1 MRMDTKFGWKLQRLA
16 KKLWFRAALY
26 ALAGLLT
33 ALFSVF
39 FSPALPP
46 FVSAKIG
53 ADAVDNILT
62 ILASSMLTVTTF
74 SLSIMVTAFGAAT
87 NNGTPRAAALVAEDP
102 TTQNVLAT
110 FLGSFLFSLV
120 GIIALSAGAYGE
132 EGRAVLFVVT
142 LGVIA
147 IIVAAIL
154 RWVDHLS
161 VLGRVGDTIDRV
173 ERSAGHA
180 LEERRRYPSLDA
192 LPASAHDLF
201 APVDAIMIHAPDI
214 GYLQHVDIAALD
226 GIGEKFGTRVHV
238 LAIPGVYCDPSRAVA
253 WIAKA
258 GKHGA
263 DEAEMTAVI
272 ASAFT
277 IGAMRS
283 FEQDPRF
290 GLSVLSEIAS
300 RALSPAVNDPGTAI
314 DVIGRLTR
322 LFWLFRTLSEE
333 ERPGK
338 PRFQHVTAPT
348 LSLVDLFEDAFDP
361 IARDGAGHFEIQIR
375 LQKTF
380 KSLSGIDAEMA
391 AEAKVQSRRALAWAE
406 RSIAVDD
413 HLARLRDA
421 AGQIEALGAG
431 AER

>member
-1 MRMDTKFGWKLQRLA
+1 MDTKFGWKLQRLA
-16 KKLWFRAALY
+16 KKLWFRASLY

-39 FSPALPP
+39 FAPALPP
-46 FVSAKIG
+46 FISAKIG

-142 LGVIA
+142 LLVIA
-147 IIVAAIL
+147 IIVGAIL

-161 VLGRVGDTIDRV
+161 RLGRVGDTIDRV
-173 ERSAGHA
+173 ERSAGNA
-180 LEERRRYPSLDA
+180 LQERRKRPSLGA
-192 LPASAHDLF
+192 LPASPHDLF
-201 APVDAIMIHAPDI
+201 APDDATMIHTPQI
-214 GYLQHVDIAALD
+214 GYLQHVDVAALD
-226 GIGEKFGTRVHV
+226 AIGKKLETRVHL
-238 LAIPGVYCDPSRAVA
+238 LAIPGWFCDPGRALA
-253 WIAKA
+253 WIAPPDND
-258 GKHGA
+258 GA
-263 DEAEMTAVI
+263 DVADIKTEI

-290 GLSVLSEIAS
+290 GLSILSEIAS
-300 RALSPAVNDPGTAI
+300 RELSPAVNDPGTAI

-322 LFWLFRTLSEE
+322 LFWLFRGPLEQDEAET
-333 ERPGK
+333 
-338 PRFQHVTAPT
+338 PRFDHVTAPRLT
-348 LSLVDLFEDAFDP
+348 LHDLFEDAFDP
-361 IARDGAGHFEIQIR
+361 ISRDGAGHFEIQIR

-380 KSLSGIDAEMA
+380 KSLAGIDADMA
-391 AEAKVQSRRALAWAE
+391 AEAQILSERALAWAE
-406 RSIAVDD
+406 RSVSVED
-413 HLARLRDA
+413 HLKRLRDMA
-421 AGQIEALGAG
+421 KQVEAMSGG
-431 AER
+431 PQ

>member
-1 MRMDTKFGWKLQRLA
+1 METKFGWKLQRLG
-16 KKLWFRAALY
+16 KKLWFRASLY

-46 FVSAKIG
+46 FVSTKIG

-87 NNGTPRAAALVAEDP
+87 NNGTPRATALVAEDP

-142 LGVIA
+142 LVVIA
-147 IIVAAIL
+147 IIVGAIL

-161 VLGRVGDTIDRV
+161 RLGRVGDTIDRV
-173 ERSAGHA
+173 ERVARKA
-180 LEERRRYPSLDA
+180 LEERRKHPSLRA
-192 LPASAHDLF
+192 LPASARDLF
-201 APVDAIMIHAPDI
+201 PPVDAILVHADEI

-226 GIGEKFGTRVHV
+226 GVAEQLGVQVHV
-238 LAIPGVYCDPSRAVA
+238 LAIPGLYCDPSRALA
-253 WIAKA
+253 WIASPQDD
-258 GKHGA
+258 GA
-263 DEAEMTAVI
+263 DKADIAAQI

-290 GLSVLSEIAS
+290 GLSVLGEIAS
-300 RALSPAVNDPGTAI
+300 RALSPAVNDSGTAI
-314 DVIGRLTR
+314 DVIGRLNR
-322 LFWLFRTLSEE
+322 LFWRYRGRLREDDQE
-333 ERPGK
+333 A
-338 PRFQHVTAPT
+338 PRFERVTAPK
-348 LSLVDLFEDAFDP
+348 LAMRDLFEDAFDP
-361 IARDGAGHFEIQIR
+361 IARDGAGQFEIQIR

-380 KSLSGIDAEMA
+380 RSLAGIDPDMA
-391 AEAKVQSRRALAWAE
+391 AEAKIQSKRALAWAE
-406 RSIAVDD
+406 RSISVED
-413 HLARLRDA
+413 HLARLREA
-421 AGQIEALGAG
+421 ATEIAAMKP
-431 AER
+431 

>member
-1 MRMDTKFGWKLQRLA
+1 MRIDTKLRWKLQRLA
-16 KKLWFRAALY
+16 KKLWFRASLFAFG
-26 ALAGLLT
+26 GLLT

-46 FVSAKIG
+46 FISAKIG

-87 NNGTPRAAALVAEDP
+87 NNGTPRATALVAEDP

-142 LGVIA
+142 LVVIA
-147 IIVAAIL
+147 IIVGAIL

-161 VLGRVGDTIDRV
+161 QLGRVGDTIDRV
-173 ERSAGHA
+173 ERVARKA
-180 LEERRRYPSLDA
+180 LEERRRHPALGA

-201 APVDAIMIHAPDI
+201 APVDAVMIHASDI
-214 GYLQHVDIAALD
+214 GYLQHVDVAALD
-226 GIGEKFGTRVHV
+226 GIGDKLGLCVHV
-238 LAIPGVYCDPSRAVA
+238 LAIPGLYCDPSRALA
-253 WIAKA
+253 WVRTPEGDEVDMVEVSA
-258 GKHGA
+258 G
-263 DEAEMTAVI
+263 I

-277 IGAMRS
+277 IGDMRS

-300 RALSPAVNDPGTAI
+300 RALSPAVNDSGTAI
-314 DVIGRLTR
+314 DVIGRLNR
-322 LFWLFRTLSEE
+322 LFWLFRGRLEE
-333 ERPGK
+333 DDREA
-338 PRFQHVTAPT
+338 PRFERVTAPT
-348 LSLVDLFEDAFDP
+348 LVIPDLFEDAFDP
-361 IARDGAGHFEIQIR
+361 IARDGAGQFEIQIR

-380 KSLSGIDAEMA
+380 KSLAGIDADMA
-391 AEAKVQSRRALAWAE
+391 AEAHVQSQRALSWAE
-406 RSIAVDD
+406 RSITVEE
-413 HLARLRDA
+413 HLTRLRAA
-421 AGQIEALGAG
+421 AGQIEAMSIGEKG
-431 AER
+431 